1 MKSLEL
7 PLFESDWI
15 TLSPVPTCEPI
26 MMAKEMMQF
35 SDWLVLG
42 IKSAQGEGFGG
53 LDGQGI
59 EVVDGGMGGGGV
71 CQLHLR

>member
-1 MKSLEL
+1 
-7 PLFESDWI
+7 
-15 TLSPVPTCEPI
+15 
-26 MMAKEMMQF
+26 MQF

-42 IKSAQGEGFGG
+42 IKSTRGEGFGG